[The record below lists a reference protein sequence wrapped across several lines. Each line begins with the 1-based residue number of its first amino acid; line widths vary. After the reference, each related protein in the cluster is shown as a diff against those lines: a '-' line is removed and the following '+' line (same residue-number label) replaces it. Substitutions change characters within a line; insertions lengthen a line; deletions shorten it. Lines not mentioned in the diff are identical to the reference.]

1 MTASMQM
8 RDYQEKAV
16 SEVIRLQHEVRRQLL
31 IAATGAGKTIISS
44 EIFKRFNKKSLFLAH
59 RDELIRQA
67 ASKLLQVWP
76 EADVGIIKG
85 RENEVSKQIIS
96 CSVQSLVNRM
106 EQITEKVE
114 LIIIDEC
121 HHAVSP
127 TYTKV
132 IDYFSELNPDLLI
145 VGVTATPD
153 RTDGKELSTVFDQ
166 IVFEINM
173 LDLIKMGYLVNLRG
187 QRVDTGVDLSKIKT
201 TYGDFDETQLSN
213 NYNTPKINELVVE
226 TYLNRCEDRLSV
238 AFCCTV
244 QHAIDLAA
252 TFRAY
257 GISAHHVDG
266 TMKDDERRDILTRF
280 AQGDI
285 RVVTNVMVLTE
296 GFDCPELSC
305 VLMVRPT
312 QSRSLYVQ
320 AVGRGTRLFPGKTE
334 CLVIDFAGNT
344 GRHQLVTLLSIIG
357 TLAEQ
362 EAIKREKGMTS
373 DEETSGRVNEDIIIS
388 TADVIRHQQIMNAYE
403 EALEEKFQQVQ
414 NVDLLP
420 KESKFEWNP
429 LPVGYS
435 INLGAGSVCLVP
447 SIDED
452 EPGWNIW
459 AYAKSTDS
467 ISCVNLDPF
476 LSLGE
481 AQTKA
486 EELIEKRAKEP
497 WMQRLVLKDVIEK
510 KDKITREQEDE
521 LRKLK
526 LPVPDTTG
534 EAALLLDRF
543 QITEKLLELQII
555 R

>member
-1 MTASMQM
+1 MAAPMSM
-8 RDYQEKAV
+8 RWYQEKAV
-16 SEVIRLQHEVRRQLL
+16 SEVIRLQHEVKRQLI

-44 EIFKRFNKKSLFLAH
+44 EIFRRMNKKSLFIAH
-59 RDELIRQA
+59 RDELVRQA

-85 RENEVSKQIIS
+85 QENEVEKQIIS

-127 TYTKV
+127 TYLKV
-132 IDYFSELNPDLLI
+132 IDHFAEKNPDLLI

-173 LDLIKMGYLVNLRG
+173 LDLIKEGYLVNLRG
-187 QRVDTGVDLSKIKT
+187 QRIDTGVDLSKIKT
-201 TYGDFDETQLSN
+201 TYGDFDEAQLALN
-213 NYNTPKINELVVE
+213 FNTAKTNELVVE
-226 TYLNRCEDRLSV
+226 TYLNRCEGKLSV
-238 AFCCTV
+238 AFCCSV

-252 TFRAY
+252 TFRSF

-266 TMKDDERRDILTRF
+266 TMKDEERRNILSKF
-280 AQGDI
+280 AQGEI

-296 GFDCPELSC
+296 GFDCPEVSC

-320 AVGRGTRLFPGKTE
+320 AVGRGMRLFPGKKD
-334 CLVIDFAGNT
+334 CLVIDFAGNSS
-344 GRHQLVTLLSIIG
+344 RHQLVTLLSIIG
-357 TLAEQ
+357 TATEQ
-362 EAIKREKGMTS
+362 EAIKREKGITS
-373 DEETSGRVNEDIIIS
+373 EEESSGKVNENIEIS
-388 TADVIRHQQIMNAYE
+388 TSDVIRQQLIMNAYE
-403 EALEEKFQQVQ
+403 SALEEKFQQVEV
-414 NVDLLP
+414 VDLLP
-420 KESKFEWNP
+420 KESKFDWNP

-435 INLGAGSVCLVP
+435 INLGAGSICLVP
-447 SIDED
+447 STDIDD
-452 EPGWNIW
+452 PGWNIW
-459 AYAKSTDS
+459 AYAKERDF
-467 ISCVNLDPF
+467 ISCVNLDPYPT
-476 LSLGE
+476 LGA
-481 AQTKA
+481 AQIKA
-486 EELIEKRAKEP
+486 EELVEKRATEP
-497 WMQRLVLKDVIEK
+497 WMKKMVLKEAVEK
-510 KDKITREQEDE
+510 KEQVTSEQIE
-521 LRKLK
+521 QLRRLK
-526 LPVPDTTG
+526 MPIPNTTG

-543 QITEKLLELQII
+543 EITEKLLELQII